1 MHHGKV
7 VQLKIRNGAVGQTL
21 DLFGIVSQAGGNVL
35 VTLHHGDDY
44 VLATNAVRAASLGGQ
59 IAT

>member
-1 MHHGKV
+1 M
-7 VQLKIRNGAVGQTL
+7 QLNVHNGALGQTS

-35 VTLHHGDDY
+35 VALQHGDDY

-59 IAT
+59 IAA